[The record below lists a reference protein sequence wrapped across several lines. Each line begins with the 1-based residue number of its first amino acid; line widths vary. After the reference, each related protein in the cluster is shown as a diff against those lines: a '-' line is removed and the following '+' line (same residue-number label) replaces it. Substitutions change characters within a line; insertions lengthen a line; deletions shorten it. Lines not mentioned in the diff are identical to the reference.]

1 MANTYNRMLLNRI
14 RTVIDPLLRPNQNLF
29 RQNRTTVRQILA
41 IRRIIE
47 GVKSTNLTAIIT
59 FIDFKKAFDFILR
72 GKMAKVLQSYGI
84 SDMIVNAINISYAN
98 TISNVCTPDYL
109 SEKLDILAGTLLGNN
124 LAPYLFIVLLDYE
137 LLKAINGHEE

>member
-1 MANTYNRMLLNRI
+1 MTNTYNRMLLNRI

-47 GVKSTNLTAIIT
+47 GVKSKNLTAIII
-59 FIDFKKAFDFILR
+59 FIDFKKAFDSIHR

-84 SDMIVNAINISYAN
+84 SDMIVNAINIRYSN
-98 TISNVCTPDYL
+98 TRSNVCTPDYV
-109 SEKLDILAGTLLGNN
+109 SEEFDILSGVLQGGT
-124 LAPYLFIVLLDYE
+124 LAPYLFIVILDYE
-137 LLKAINGHEE
+137 LRKATNGHEE